1 MKNRNKEMLPVRLE
15 SITVQIVVL
24 IYSFEFFFFLL
35 LLSIFIFS
43 KSHQGQ
49 KGAHYQILDSAE
61 DNS

>member
-15 SITVQIVVL
+15 SITVQIVLL
-24 IYSFEFFFFLL
+24 IYSFEIFFLL